1 MWEMLQEMVYKT
13 HITDLELSTMPLI
26 NGCRNGDMIQLGPF
40 HSQSLFQFVQITET
54 YFFTLSLA
62 IFLTCCNQVDSNL
75 ANLGPQLKW
84 DKLLSLFLLPL
95 MVARVRQALQVAQGS
110 VETSFK

>member
-95 MVARVRQALQVAQGS
+95 NGS
-110 VETSFK
+110 TCPTSITSCTR